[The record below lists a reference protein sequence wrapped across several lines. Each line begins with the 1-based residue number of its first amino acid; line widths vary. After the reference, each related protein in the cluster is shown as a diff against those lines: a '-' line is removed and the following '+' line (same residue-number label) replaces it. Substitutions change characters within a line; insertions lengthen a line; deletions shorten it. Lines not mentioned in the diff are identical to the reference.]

1 MSLFIFASLILS
13 IVFLAV
19 MGTWYDVNGPFI
31 SHMVMLISATV
42 AILSG
47 TIVIAAQSL
56 HFSKS
61 SKKQSSSDPRIA
73 AWGKEVSATLS
84 TPAVVLDGYKIS
96 FANTSFL
103 QTLGMT
109 GMADQVVGMPF
120 TNLVH
125 PTDHQILAEMIAEA
139 TQGKNINE
147 IKKLR
152 LLCSDGTT
160 VPSHTSLTRIR
171 QDDNNNQVLFQFT
184 PVSTAKPLSTNF
196 ESQFNYHLIIDRLEE
211 IVFQINAEGQ
221 IIFLNS
227 AWEHMLDY
235 KIQECLNKPL
245 INYIHPEDKPAV
257 ESRLTSLTQGK
268 RTHCLIEFRLIA
280 RNGNSQWSE
289 LRGKT
294 TSASENERTSVI
306 GTITD
311 ISRTKEAQANVN
323 AHRRSLSTLLNN
335 IPGMV
340 YRGRNDRFWTFEFV
354 SDGCADVTGYD
365 PMELINNPA
374 FSFNQI
380 IHPEDRT
387 AVWESVQQ
395 QIHQH
400 EKFQLIYRII
410 ARNGEIKH
418 VLEHGRG
425 IFSSAGE
432 LLALEGFIVE
442 IPNESLPR
450 TTTLPNLLSS

>member
-1 MSLFIFASLILS
+1 
-13 IVFLAV
+13 
-19 MGTWYDVNGPFI
+19 
-31 SHMVMLISATV
+31 MLLSATV

-47 TIVIAAQSL
+47 AIVIAAQSL
-56 HFSKS
+56 YFLKS
-61 SKKQSSSDPRIA
+61 TKKQRVSDPRTGT
-73 AWGKEVSATLS
+73 WGKEVSATLS

-96 FANTSFL
+96 FANISFL
-103 QTLGMT
+103 QTLGMA

-125 PTDHQILAEMIAEA
+125 PADHQVLAEMIAEA
-139 TQGKNINE
+139 TQGENKNE
-147 IKKLR
+147 IQKLR

-160 VPSHTSLTRIR
+160 IPSHTSLSRMQ
-171 QDDNNNQVLFQFT
+171 QDHNDNQALLQFT
-184 PVSTAKPLSTNF
+184 PVSTARPLSTNF
-196 ESQFNYHLIIDRLEE
+196 ESQFNYHQIIDRLEE

-221 IIFLNS
+221 LIFLNS
-227 AWEHMLDY
+227 SWEHALDY

-268 RTHCLIEFRLIA
+268 RSHCLIEFRLIA

-294 TSASENERTSVI
+294 TSVSENERTSVV
-306 GTITD
+306 GTISD
-311 ISRTKEAQANVN
+311 ISRVKEVQANVN
-323 AHRRSLSTLLNN
+323 AHRRAMSTLLNN

-340 YRGRNDRFWTFEFV
+340 YRGRNDRFWSFEFV
-354 SDGCADVTGYD
+354 SDGCVEVTGYD
-365 PMELINNPA
+365 PMELINNPV

-380 IHPEDRT
+380 IHPEDRMS
-387 AVWESVQQ
+387 VWESVQQ
-395 QIHQH
+395 QIQHQ

-410 ARNGEIKH
+410 TRNGEIKQ
-418 VLEHGRG
+418 VMEHGRG

-442 IPNESLPR
+442 IPNENPQH
-450 TTTLPNLLSS
+450 TATLANLHE